1 MPHWNDDV
9 FGREGEGR
17 EVSASDLHAAPRQRQ
32 RLQYARNGKA
42 LQSVLIRSQADAD
55 RLSVNRYDA
64 IRTQQQSLQPDPSV
78 VMRINDS
85 PVIPALKPD
94 THIDPSVP
102 SDPQTRSVTL
112 PSVSPMPDLNNPPP
126 PVPTK

>member
-1 MPHWNDDV
+1 MPD
-9 FGREGEGR
+9 
-17 EVSASDLHAAPRQRQ
+17 
-32 RLQYARNGKA
+32 K
-42 LQSVLIRSQADAD
+42 SVL
-55 RLSVNRYDA
+55 
-64 IRTQQQSLQPDPSV
+64 
-78 VMRINDS
+78 MRINDS

-102 SDPQTRSVTL
+102 ADPETRSVTL